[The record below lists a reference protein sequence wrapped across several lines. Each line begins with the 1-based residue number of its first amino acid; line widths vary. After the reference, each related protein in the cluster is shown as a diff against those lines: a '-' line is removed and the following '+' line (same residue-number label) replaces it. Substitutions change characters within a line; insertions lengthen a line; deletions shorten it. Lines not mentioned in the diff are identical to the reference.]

1 MLFYI
6 KELFQHRKQ
15 SSQRPLEQDF
25 HLQSG
30 LEFTSK
36 TVSAQ
41 MISSSRRQASI
52 NCTRMRPELTFKDLK
67 CLLGMEVDF
76 FFFLNV
82 VQRIWVTLRQERAE
96 RHTVHAPLMGKGMES
111 DSREASRTISF

>member
-76 FFFLNV
+76 FFFKCDPKDLGHLEAGEG
-82 VQRIWVTLRQERAE
+82 RKAHCPCTTHGE
-96 RHTVHAPLMGKGMES
+96 RHGE
-111 DSREASRTISF
+111 

>member
-1 MLFYI
+1 MLFCI

-15 SSQRPLEQDF
+15 SSQRPLEPDF

-30 LEFTSK
+30 LEVTSK

-41 MISSSRRQASI
+41 MISSSRRQAAI

-67 CLLGMEVDF
+67 CLLGREVDS
-76 FFFLNV
+76 FFLM
-82 VQRIWVTLRQERAE
+82 WS
-96 RHTVHAPLMGKGMES
+96 KGS
-111 DSREASRTISF
+111 GSP